1 MKQKLLLAF
10 AMLMTFCSFC
20 RADDYSNVIAEK
32 EFTGEEFIYWYQFA
46 ENQTGSVVS
55 MTNGLN
61 ITVGSKTGELW
72 QPQIMVIPDEI
83 LLQKGDNYKVVVTAK
98 FPCNGT
104 LQINMGSW
112 STQDQHTTAVVS
124 TGGFQEVE
132 IDFEDFPGD
141 CIDDAGNGNA
151 HVLFMCGDF
160 LGTTILKKV
169 QVMKKEAYAV
179 LSNNGKTLTFRY
191 DFNKKSYG
199 ENAYEL
205 NTVEGILPGWYQSFN
220 PGEENPNNKI
230 TKMVFDSSFK
240 DATPTTLYYWFRY
253 QKSLAEIEGINYLNT
268 SNITYMLNLFDGC
281 ESLVSLDL
289 SHFDTSRIQDMGEMF
304 NYCSSLK
311 NLDISNFNTSS
322 VKNMNF
328 MFNAC
333 KNLTKL
339 NLGSFNTSKVESMNS
354 MFDGCT
360 KLEGIY
366 VGDKWDVTNVVY
378 SSYMFNACSSLKGEK
393 GTEFSF
399 DHIDKEYARI
409 DGGPSSSQ
417 PGYLSNV
424 SNFPYDLTIGG
435 TLVRNSNKNDILN
448 NGIFAYDSDSKTL
461 FVKGNYKYT
470 GNNNFILSYIE
481 GLTINV
487 TQDAELSGNSSASLV
502 RLYGNTTIKGNGKLT
517 VKATGNQQY
526 GISAGKAHITIERM
540 DMDIQAFGGIICT
553 SYDGTLTINSSNLTI
568 TCSSS
573 SQFNNPA
580 AVYGFEGGGI
590 NLINCAISS
599 PEGVHVNWGE
609 IDNPV
614 PDYSPAPSVTITAD
628 NGITTGAELQDK
640 VQSSNLKV
648 QSESWYTI
656 DGRKLSGKPTTKGI
670 YLHNGKKIVIQ

>member
-20 RADDYSNVIAEK
+20 RADDYSNVIVEK

-55 MTNGLN
+55 KTNGLN

-72 QPQIMVIPDEI
+72 QPQIMVIPEEI
-83 LLQKGDNYKVVVTAK
+83 LLQKGGNYKVVVTAK

-112 STQDQHTTAVVS
+112 STQDQNTTNVVS
-124 TGGFQEVE
+124 TGGFQKVE

-304 NYCSSLK
+304 NCCSSLT
-311 NLDISNFNTSS
+311 NLDISNFNTSK
-322 VKNMNF
+322 VNNMYY
-328 MFNAC
+328 MFHGC

-339 NLGSFNTSKVESMNS
+339 NLGSFNTSKVENMSS

-393 GTEFSF
+393 GTEFSSA
-399 DHIDKEYARI
+399 HIDKEYARI
-409 DGGPSSSQ
+409 DGGPSSSR

-435 TLVRNSNKNDILN
+435 TVVRNSNKNDILN
-448 NGIFAYDSDSKTL
+448 NGIFAYEPATKTL

-502 RLYGNTTIKGNGKLT
+502 RLCGNTTFTGNGKLT
-517 VKATGNQQY
+517 VKATGDQQN
-526 GISAGKAHITIERM
+526 GISVGNKAHITIEKM

-573 SQFNNPA
+573 SQFNSPA

-599 PEGVHVNWGE
+599 PEGAFVSWHQIYE
-609 IDNPV
+609 A
-614 PDYSPAPSVTITAD
+614 DYSLAPCVTITAEG
-628 NGITTGAELQDK
+628 GITTGVENGQRNSVKGQRD
-640 VQSSNLKV
+640 
-648 QSESWYTI
+648 EWYTI

-670 YLHNGKKIVIQ
+670 YLHNGKKVVKQ

>member
-20 RADDYSNVIAEK
+20 RADDYSNVIVEK

-55 MTNGLN
+55 KTNGLN

-83 LLQKGDNYKVVVTAK
+83 LLNEGGSYKVVVTAK
-98 FPCNGT
+98 FPSNGT

-112 STQDQHTTAVVS
+112 STQDQNTTNVVS
-124 TGGFQEVE
+124 TGGFQKVE

-253 QKSLAEIEGINYLNT
+253 QKSLAEIEGIGYLNT
-268 SNITYMLNLFDGC
+268 CNITDMCNLFDGC

-289 SHFDTSRIQDMGEMF
+289 SNFDTSRIQNMGEMF
-304 NYCSSLK
+304 NFCSSLK

-322 VKNMNF
+322 VKDMYF
-328 MFNAC
+328 MFNGC

-339 NLGSFNTSKVESMNS
+339 NLGSFNTNKVESMNS

-360 KLEGIY
+360 KLESIY
-366 VGDKWDVTNVVY
+366 VGDSWDVSNVKY
-378 SSYMFNACSSLKGEK
+378 SNYMFNSCNSLKGEQ
-393 GTEFSF
+393 GTVFSY

-409 DGGPSSSQ
+409 DGGTSNA
-417 PGYLSNV
+417 GYLTNITK
-424 SNFPYDLTIGG
+424 FPYDLTIGG
-435 TLVRNSNKNDILN
+435 TVVRNSNKNDILN
-448 NGIFAYDSDSKTL
+448 NGIFEYEPSSKTL

-470 GNNNFILSYIE
+470 GNNCSILSYIE

-487 TQDAELSGNSSASLV
+487 TQDAVLEGSPSYSLV
-502 RLYGNTTIKGNGKLT
+502 LLYGTTTFTGNGKLT
-517 VKATGNQQY
+517 VKATGDKY
-526 GISAGKAHITIERM
+526 GITTPNGALITIEKM

-553 SYDGTLTINSSNLTI
+553 SYDGTLTIDSSNLTI

-573 SQFNNPA
+573 SQFNSPV

-614 PDYSPAPSVTITAD
+614 PDYSPAPCVTITAD
-628 NGITTGAELQDK
+628 SGITTGAELQDK

-656 DGRKLSGKPTTKGI
+656 DGRKLYGKPTTKGI
-670 YLHNGKKIVIQ
+670 YLHNGKKVVKQ